1 MVPQNH
7 LNSKDNKLEN
17 LVTISVK
24 KKPNKLFS
32 KIMQNLIS
40 LMNKQKKF
48 KLNEKRQLIY

>member
-48 KLNEKRQLIY
+48 KLNEKR